1 MIKQDIRRTFPENLQ
16 FKTFNRR
23 KSMFNVLKAYSIFDP
38 DIAYCQGMS
47 FVCAILVYHLSEEDA
62 FWTFVQM
69 IKSYDLGGMFK
80 PGLPL
85 LTNFLYKIDRL
96 LQVFSPDLFLHLKSL
111 GIKPVMYASEWFSTL
126 FAYNFDFELTS
137 RIWDVFFLEGLDYL
151 LKIAMAILKISEEHV
166 LKLNFE
172 KTLIYLKERGYNTVI
187 DETIFNIAD
196 SMDIQ
201 TVLNHIEIKDP

>member
-1 MIKQDIRRTFPENLQ
+1 
-16 FKTFNRR
+16 
-23 KSMFNVLKAYSIFDP
+23 MFNVLKAYSVFDP

-47 FVCAILVYHLSEEDA
+47 FICAVLVYHLSEEDA

-85 LTNFLYKIDRL
+85 LTNFLYKVDRL

-172 KTLIYLKERGYNTVI
+172 KTLMYLKERGYNTVI